1 MDKQQLRNNKRLNV
15 LLLVEFTDN
24 KEQKDALFD
33 TLKRYED
40 DGNYNIGYTSARVIN
55 VDGADNIYKRLMQLS
70 SFISSNFDLVV
81 GYGYGGAITIALQ
94 KFCAVPY
101 MTINPVFTNT
111 AFTNNVRYS
120 ENFKLFSD
128 KYLNF
133 EEDLDDINGYESN
146 CLLVSKDD
154 IEDVRPIIAHY
165 SKNPVKE
172 VISPMKRK
180 REQLIYDTVM
190 DMLYKIRIK
199 KMNFFE

>member
-1 MDKQQLRNNKRLNV
+1 MNV
-15 LLLVEFTDN
+15 ILLVEFADN
-24 KEQKDALFD
+24 KEQKDILYD
-33 TLKRYED
+33 TLKRYEE
-40 DGNYNIGYTSARVIN
+40 DGNYNVSYATAYVIN
-55 VDGADNIYKRLMQLS
+55 VDNMHERLMQLS

-81 GYGYGGAITIALQ
+81 GYGYGGAIAIALQ

-133 EEDLDDINGYESN
+133 EEDLDDTNGYESN

-180 REQLIYDTVM
+180 REQLIYDTLM

-199 KMNFFE
+199 KTNFFI

>member
-1 MDKQQLRNNKRLNV
+1 MDKEPLKNNRQLNV
-15 LLLVEFTDN
+15 LLLVELTDN
-24 KEQKDALFD
+24 KEQKDILYD
-33 TLKRYED
+33 TLKRYEE
-40 DGNYNIGYTSARVIN
+40 DGNYNVSYATAYVIN
-55 VDGADNIYKRLMQLS
+55 VDNMHERLMQLS
-70 SFISSNFDLVV
+70 AFSSKFDLVV

-111 AFTNNVRYS
+111 PFKNNVRYS
-120 ENFKLFSD
+120 ENFKFFLD

-133 EEDLDDINGYESN
+133 EEDLDDTNGYESN
-146 CLLVSKDD
+146 CLLVSKND

-172 VISPMKRK
+172 VISVMKRK
-180 REQLIYDTVM
+180 REQLIYDTLM

-199 KMNFFE
+199 KTNFFI

>member
-1 MDKQQLRNNKRLNV
+1 MDKEQLKNNKRLNV
-15 LLLVEFTDN
+15 LLLVEFADN
-24 KEQKDALFD
+24 KEQIEALFD
-33 TLKRYED
+33 LLNRYLED
-40 DGNYNIGYTSARVIN
+40 GRYNIGYTSARVIN

-81 GYGYGGAITIALQ
+81 GYGYGGTITIALQ

-101 MTINPVFTNT
+101 MIINPVFTNT
-111 AFTNNVRYS
+111 AFTNNVLYS

-133 EEDLDDINGYESN
+133 EEDLDDVNGYESN

-154 IEDVRPIIAHY
+154 IEDVRPIIEHY

-180 REQLIYDTVM
+180 REQLIYDTLM
-190 DMLYKIRIK
+190 DMLYKIKAK
-199 KMNFFE
+199 KTHKS

>member
-1 MDKQQLRNNKRLNV
+1 MDKEQLKNNKRLNV
-15 LLLVEFTDN
+15 LLLVEFADN
-24 KEQKDALFD
+24 KEQIEALFD
-33 TLKRYED
+33 LLNRYLED
-40 DGNYNIGYTSARVIN
+40 GRYNIGYTSARVIN
-55 VDGADNIYKRLMQLS
+55 VDGADNIYKWLMQLS

-81 GYGYGGAITIALQ
+81 GYGYGGTITIALQ

-101 MTINPVFTNT
+101 MIINPVFTNT
-111 AFTNNVRYS
+111 AFTNNVLYS

-133 EEDLDDINGYESN
+133 EEDLDDVNGYESN

-154 IEDVRPIIAHY
+154 IEDVRPIIEHY

-180 REQLIYDTVM
+180 REQLIYDTLM
-190 DMLYKIRIK
+190 DMLYKIKAK
-199 KMNFFE
+199 KTHKS

>member
-1 MDKQQLRNNKRLNV
+1 MEKYYLRDNKRLNV
-15 LLLVEFTDN
+15 LLLVEFADN

-33 TLKRYED
+33 ILNRYEE
-40 DGNYNIGYTSARVIN
+40 DGNYNVSYATAYVIN
-55 VDGADNIYKRLMQLS
+55 VDNMYERLVQLGEFS
-70 SFISSNFDLVV
+70 SKFDLVV

-111 AFTNNVRYS
+111 TFTNNVRYS
-120 ENFKLFSD
+120 ENFKFFLD

-133 EEDLDDINGYESN
+133 EEDLDDTNGYESN

-154 IEDVRPIIAHY
+154 MEDVRPIIAHY
-165 SKNPVKE
+165 SKNPFKE

-180 REQLIYDTVM
+180 REQLIYDTLM

-199 KMNFFE
+199 KTNFFI